1 MPVKKR
7 GLGRGLSDIGL
18 NELLSRMTTD
28 IKPVQVAEKQP
39 EEEAVKLK
47 QLPVDSIEPGKYQPR
62 RELKEQSLQELAE
75 SIRSQ
80 GIIQPIVVRA
90 LPDDRYEIIA
100 GERRWRAAKLAN
112 LTEIPVIIRQIPDE
126 AALAI
131 ALIENI
137 QREDLNAIEEAIALQ
152 RLITEFSLT
161 HQQVAAIVGKSR
173 ASISNLLRLLSLPEE
188 VKQMV
193 DKGDLEM
200 GHARALL
207 SLDERQRIQTAQK
220 IISKQLSV
228 RETELYI
235 KCLLNFSAP
244 PEPKTKDLTLSQ
256 MEKTLSKQLGVR
268 VAIKPKDDHKGK
280 VIVYYRKSEQ
290 LQAILSHFN
299 DGKELG

>member
-28 IKPVQVAEKQP
+28 IKPLQVAEKQL

-161 HQQVAAIVGKSR
+161 HQQVAVIVGKSR

-207 SLDERQRIQTAQK
+207 SLDERQQIQTAQK

-235 KCLLNFSAP
+235 RRLLNFSAP

-299 DGKELG
+299 DNKEPG